1 MTIFVAKIP
10 STGQRYLIENCVK
23 DVVSKLFRVSTQ
35 NNTWSPEHAL
45 VKYKS
50 IILWWIKF
58 ACQRAIVVDF
68 CAFVLILYATPA
80 PPTSITRLSAYLS
93 A

>member
-1 MTIFVAKIP
+1 MKMKNCILCIEYSKKYPNKFLLFFIFV
-10 STGQRYLIENCVK
+10 SL
-23 DVVSKLFRVSTQ
+23 Q

-68 CAFVLILYATPA
+68 CAFVTILYATPA
-80 PPTSITRLSAYLS
+80 PPTSITRLPAYLS